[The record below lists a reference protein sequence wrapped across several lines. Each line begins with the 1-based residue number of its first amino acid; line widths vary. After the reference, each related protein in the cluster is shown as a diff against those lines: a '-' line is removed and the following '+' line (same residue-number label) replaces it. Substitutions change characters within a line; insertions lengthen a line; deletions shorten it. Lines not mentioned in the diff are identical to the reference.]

1 MKSTVNVLLLFF
13 LLGLL
18 SGAVVAGE
26 GVRVA
31 VASNFSSTMQ
41 RLIPP
46 FELQS
51 GYRVTTSYASSGKLF
66 AQITHGA
73 PFDIFLSAD
82 GERPHRLELL
92 GLVAVNQRFT
102 YATGNLLLWAPDASS
117 PEDALQQLQ
126 QGRFSFLSIAN
137 PKIAPY
143 GAAAMQVMA
152 KLGLGQR
159 FIKRTAR
166 GENIAQTY
174 QFVYSGNAQLGFVAK
189 SQMVDAGG
197 DLSGGVWAVPSHMH
211 SPIEQQGVL
220 LKRAEQNPAAHAFID
235 YLRSDSAK
243 QIIAA
248 SGYGSFGGL
257 TQTITV
263 E

>member
-1 MKSTVNVLLLFF
+1 MKATVKVLLSLS

-18 SGAVVAGE
+18 SWPVVAME
-26 GVRVA
+26 RVQIA

-41 RLIPP
+41 RLIPL
-46 FELQS
+46 FEQQS
-51 GYRVTTSYASSGKLF
+51 GYRVIASYASSGKLF

-82 GERPHRLELL
+82 GERPHRLEQL
-92 GLVAVNQRFT
+92 GLVVASQRFT
-102 YATGNLLLWAPDASS
+102 YATGSLVLWAPGASS
-117 PEDALQQLQ
+117 PEEALQQLQ
-126 QGRFSFLSIAN
+126 QERFSFLSIAN

-143 GAAAMQVMA
+143 GTAAMQVLA
-152 KLGLGQR
+152 KLGLEQH

-166 GENIAQTY
+166 GENIAQAY
-174 QFVYSGNAQLGFVAK
+174 QFVYSGNAQLGFVAQ
-189 SQMVDAGG
+189 SQMVDAG
-197 DLSGGVWAVPSHMH
+197 DNVNGVVWVVPTHMH

-220 LKRAEQNPAAHAFID
+220 LKRAEQNPAALAFID
-235 YLRSDSAK
+235 YLHSDGAK

-248 SGYGSFGGL
+248 SGYGGL